1 MGDDLRNLIGKAL
14 PITLALVLALT
25 SATPAS
31 AISPKQAV
39 SFTKLLGL
47 LKVKAESGSST
58 YERTYFQ
65 HWIDADGDGCDTRD
79 EVLQQESKTKTDCGL
94 AGGSWVSAYD
104 GFKTADAS
112 SLDIDHFVPL
122 KEAWESGA
130 SGWNSD
136 TRKRFANDLDYSVSL
151 IAVSAS
157 SNRSKSDRDP
167 SAWLPPLKSFT
178 CQYVGR
184 WIAVKY
190 RWSLTIDS
198 NEKKVLASKL
208 SSCGSKS
215 KVAVPAKA
223 KIVKGVAPTAA
234 PSPSS
239 STPSS
244 GTGANDPKFSS
255 CAEAKRN
262 GYTGSYTKGIDPE
275 YDWYQDRDGDGVVC
289 ES

>member
-1 MGDDLRNLIGKAL
+1 MKSKKQWLIAGTLAVCLTVGASASPSSAFSAAKAL
-14 PITLALVLALT
+14 
-25 SATPAS
+25 
-31 AISPKQAV
+31 SPVQ
-39 SFTKLLGL
+39 LLSS
-47 LKVKAESGSST
+47 LKVKAESNSSS
-58 YERTYFQ
+58 YERDFFQ

-79 EVLQQESKTKTDCGL
+79 EVLQQESKTKIDCGL

-104 GFKTADAS
+104 GFKTTDPS
-112 SLDIDHFVPL
+112 TLDIDHFIPL

-130 SGWNSD
+130 SSWDSE

-167 SAWLPPLKSFT
+167 SSWLPPSKSFT
-178 CQYVGR
+178 CQYVGS

-198 NEKKVLASKL
+198 SEKKVLASKL
-208 SSCGSKS
+208 STCGSKA
-215 KVAVPAKA
+215 KVAMPAKA
-223 KIVKGVAPTAA
+223 KIVKGSAPTSA
-234 PSPSS
+234 PSPSAS
-239 STPSS
+239 NSS
-244 GTGANDPKFSS
+244 GSLDPKFAS

-262 GYTGSYTKGIDPE
+262 GYTSSYTRGIDPE
-275 YDWYQDRDGDGVVC
+275 YEWYQDRDGDGVVC

>member
-1 MGDDLRNLIGKAL
+1 MGDYLRKLIGKSL
-14 PITLALVLALT
+14 SITLALVLGLT

-31 AISPKQAV
+31 AISPKKAV
-39 SFTKLLGL
+39 SFTQLLGL

-79 EVLQQESKTKTDCGL
+79 EVLQQESKTKVDCGL

-104 GFKTADAS
+104 GIKTSDAS

-130 SGWNSD
+130 FGWDSD
-136 TRKRFANDLDYSVSL
+136 TRKQFANDLDYAISL

-167 SAWLPPLKSFT
+167 SAWLPPSKSFT
-178 CQYVGR
+178 CQYVGS

-198 NEKKVLASKL
+198 SEKKVLASKL
-208 SSCGSKS
+208 ATCGSKS

-223 KIVKGVAPTAA
+223 KIVKGIAPVAS
-234 PSPSS
+234 PSPSV
-239 STPSS
+239 PSGDS
-244 GTGANDPKFSS
+244 GAVDPKFAS

-262 GYTGSYTKGIDPE
+262 GYTKSYTKGVDPE
-275 YDWYQDRDGDGVVC
+275 YEWYQDRDGDGVVC

>member
-1 MGDDLRNLIGKAL
+1 MKSTKRWLIAATTTVFLTVGVSVSPSSAVSTAKAL
-14 PITLALVLALT
+14 
-25 SATPAS
+25 
-31 AISPKQAV
+31 SPTQ
-39 SFTKLLGL
+39 LLGT
-47 LKVKAESGSST
+47 LKVKAESGSSS
-58 YERTYFQ
+58 YERDFFQ

-79 EVLQQESKTKTDCGL
+79 EVLQQESKTKIDCGL
-94 AGGSWVSAYD
+94 AGGSWISAYD
-104 GFKTADAS
+104 GFKTSDAS
-112 SLDIDHFVPL
+112 SLDIDHFIPL

-130 SGWNSD
+130 SGWDSD

-167 SAWLPPLKSFT
+167 SAWLPPSKSFT
-178 CQYVGR
+178 CQYVGM

-190 RWSLTIDS
+190 RWGLTIDS
-198 NEKKVLASKL
+198 SEKKVLASKL

-215 KVAVPAKA
+215 KVAMPAKA
-223 KIVKGVAPTAA
+223 KIVKGAAPTAA
-234 PSPSS
+234 PTP
-239 STPSS
+239 STPSNGS
-244 GTGANDPKFSS
+244 GAVDPKFAS

-262 GYTGSYTKGIDPE
+262 GYTSSYTRGVDPE

>member
-1 MGDDLRNLIGKAL
+1 MKKILSAG
-14 PITLALVLALT
+14 LALAISLAPVVSASSTERT
-25 SATPAS
+25 SAPAFS
-31 AISPKQAV
+31 QI
-39 SFTKLLGL
+39 LGL
-47 LKVKAESGSST
+47 LQVKAETGSGT
-58 YERTYFQ
+58 YERSYFQ

-79 EVLQQESKTKTDCGL
+79 EVLQQESLTRIDCGL
-94 AGGSWVSAYD
+94 VGGSWISPYD
-104 GFKTADAS
+104 GYKTSDAS
-112 SLDIDHFVPL
+112 SLDIDHFIPL

-130 SGWNSD
+130 SGWDSS
-136 TRKRFANDLDYSVSL
+136 TRKRFANDLDYRVSL

-167 SAWLPPLKSFT
+167 SAWLPPSKSFT
-178 CQYVGR
+178 CLYVGS

-223 KIVKGVAPTAA
+223 KIVKGVAPADA
-234 PSPSS
+234 PSPST

-244 GTGANDPKFSS
+244 DTGANDPKFAS

-262 GYTGSYTKGIDPE
+262 GYTRSYTRGIDPE
-275 YDWYQDRDGDGVVC
+275 YEWYQDRDGDGVVC

>member
-1 MGDDLRNLIGKAL
+1 MKSTKHWLIAATVAVCLSVGVSVSPSSAFYSAK
-14 PITLALVLALT
+14 VL
-25 SATPAS
+25 
-31 AISPKQAV
+31 SPVQ
-39 SFTKLLGL
+39 LLSS
-47 LKVKAESGSST
+47 LKVKAESGSSS
-58 YERTYFQ
+58 YERDFFQ

-79 EVLQQESKTKTDCGL
+79 EVLQQESKTKIDCGL
-94 AGGSWVSAYD
+94 AGGSWISAYD
-104 GFKTADAS
+104 GFKTSDAS
-112 SLDIDHFVPL
+112 SLDIDHFIPL

-130 SGWNSD
+130 SGWDSD
-136 TRKRFANDLDYSVSL
+136 TRKRFANDLEYSVSL

-167 SAWLPPLKSFT
+167 SAWLPPSKSFT
-178 CQYVGR
+178 CQYVGS

-208 SSCGSKS
+208 ATCGTKS

-223 KIVKGVAPTAA
+223 KIVKGSAPIAS
-234 PSPSS
+234 PSPSV
-239 STPSS
+239 PSS
-244 GTGANDPKFSS
+244 GSGAVDPKFAS

-262 GYTGSYTKGIDPE
+262 GYTSSYTKGVDPE
-275 YDWYQDRDGDGVVC
+275 YEWYQDRDGDGVVC